1 MTLVKYQ
8 TPFPNLFDRL
18 FDDEFD
24 FWNRR
29 NFALTQ
35 TTVPSVN
42 IKETTEGFEV
52 EVAAPGFDKS
62 DFNIEIDNDVL
73 TISSEKQVEDEV
85 KEDEKFTKREF
96 SYQAFSRSF
105 SLPETVNGDKI
116 TARYDNGILKINIP
130 KKEEAKPKPARQI
143 KIK

>member
-8 TPFPNLFDRL
+8 PGFPSLFDRL

-35 TTVPSVN
+35 TTMPSVN
-42 IKETTEGFEV
+42 IKETSEGFEV
-52 EVAAPGFDKS
+52 EVAAPGFDKN
-62 DFNIEIDNDVL
+62 DFNIEVDNDVL
-73 TISSEKQVEDEV
+73 TISSEKQEEQEV

-96 SYQAFSRSF
+96 NYQSFTRSF
-105 SLPETVNGDKI
+105 TLPETVNGDKI
-116 TARYDNGILKINIP
+116 TAKYDNGILKINIP